1 MTPIQP
7 PMNDERLD
15 RLVRQLLTER
25 ADDVAATAMPAET
38 MTAVVASHV
47 RRSGI
52 TDRRPLLL
60 VAAALLIVLAAG
72 AVAVGSG
79 LIRRG
84 PEPQPAPQPVVVP
97 SLDATA
103 PIPSTAAVEA
113 EHVFYT
119 LFDELQVGEE
129 GCTAANAS
137 RFAKTCTISR
147 IWVADA
153 DGGNARDL
161 FPESTDHRSIVDVS
175 PAGDALVFTAP
186 TQIEG
191 QPTGASHL
199 AELGPAGDVL
209 ATSVISVEVFNDGC
223 VDVCASDYGFAFSP
237 DGTRLAYIRT
247 SHQGEDPETTVIAIR
262 DVSSGEVIELESTR
276 AGGTDGYNGAPVWS
290 PDGRHLLFTRDSI
303 GVANPDRRLPGT
315 ALFVVDSDGSNLRQL
330 VDTGLFA
337 RDAAW
342 SPDGS
347 RIAFT
352 SAIAWLGVDQYS
364 GKRENFNE
372 DSDVYTVR
380 ADGSDLRRLTNF
392 APTRVDRGA
401 PVQVGGHVD
410 GWTRDGRIVFTLLK
424 WAGEG
429 DSTNLPPEV
438 WVIDAD
444 GANAQQIDGSSPA
457 ALNEVG
463 CVDCP
468 YPPDASGLDNTAFW
482 RPAP

>member
-7 PMNDERLD
+7 QMTDERLD
-15 RLVRQLLTER
+15 RLVRQMLTER
-25 ADDVAATAMPAET
+25 ADDVAAVAMPAET

-47 RRSGI
+47 RRGGI
-52 TDRRPLLL
+52 AERRTLLL

-84 PEPQPAPQPVVVP
+84 PEPQPDPQPVVVP
-97 SLDATA
+97 SLDATR
-103 PIPSTAAVEA
+103 PTPSAAAIEA

-119 LFDELQVGEE
+119 VFEELQVGDE
-129 GCTAANAS
+129 GCTEANAS
-137 RFAKTCTISR
+137 RFGGCTRSQL
-147 IWVADA
+147 WVADA
-153 DGGNARDL
+153 DGGNSREL
-161 FPESTDHRSIVDVS
+161 FPGSSDHRSILDVS

-186 TQIEG
+186 AEING
-191 QPTGASHL
+191 QPISATHL

-209 ATSVISVEVFNDGC
+209 ATSVVSHEVLDDGC
-223 VDVCASDYGFAFSP
+223 DGLCVFDSEFAFSP
-237 DGTRLAYIRT
+237 DGRRLAYVRA
-247 SHQGEDPETTVIAIR
+247 SRQGEEDYSTVIAIQ
-262 DVSSGEVIELESTR
+262 DVATGEVVELDATR
-276 AGGTDGYNGAPVWS
+276 ASGPDGYNEAPRWS
-290 PDGRHLLFTRDSI
+290 PDGTQLLFTRELDRR
-303 GVANPDRRLPGT
+303 RRLPTT
-315 ALFVVDSDGSNLRQL
+315 ALADTATFVVDADGSNLRQL
-330 VDTGLFA
+330 VDTELFA

-347 RIAFT
+347 MIAFT
-352 SAIAWLGVDQYS
+352 SAIPWLGVDQF

-380 ADGSDLRRLTNF
+380 ADGSDVRRLTNF

-401 PVQVGGHVD
+401 PVQVGGHVA
-410 GWTRDGRIVFTLLK
+410 GWTRDGRIVFIVLQ

-438 WVIDAD
+438 WIMDAD
-444 GANAQQIDGSSPA
+444 GANARQLDGSSPA

-468 YPPDASGLDNTAFW
+468 YPPGGNGLEFKAFW